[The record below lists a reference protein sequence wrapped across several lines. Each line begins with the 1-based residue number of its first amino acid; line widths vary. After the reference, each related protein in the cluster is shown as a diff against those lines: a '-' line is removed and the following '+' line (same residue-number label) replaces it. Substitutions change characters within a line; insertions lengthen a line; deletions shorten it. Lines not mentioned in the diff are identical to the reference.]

1 MTNSDLR
8 HPTSITRF
16 RALIA
21 EDDYAYRY
29 AIERMLAAIGV
40 DSIGVEDGVAAAAVL
55 ARVEDEPLDLAI
67 TDFRMPHGSG
77 FHVIEAARAHRV
89 PSFPVIMETAESQYS
104 DVHERAR
111 ALGVPLVAKRDLYTH
126 LIPAVRAALGIPE
139 PSQRG

>member
-1 MTNSDLR
+1 MGTDVADASASPR
-8 HPTSITRF
+8 P

-29 AIERMLAAIGV
+29 AIERMLAEIGI
-40 DSIGVEDGVAAAAVL
+40 DSIGVEDGVVAAAVL
-55 ARVEDEPLDLAI
+55 ARIEEEPLDLAI
-67 TDFRMPHGSG
+67 TDFRMPRGSG
-77 FHVIEAARAHRV
+77 FHVIEAARTYRGQA
-89 PSFPVIMETAESQYS
+89 FPVIMETAESQYS

-111 ALGVPLVAKRDLYTH
+111 ALGVPLVAKRDVYTH